1 MITYWIYDGGRNV
14 ALQQNVDLDE
24 FQFGGSI
31 DPNFFLIKE
40 DGPWITVQA
49 TNSEL
54 MTMKAS
60 KVTPEQIVILFA
72 TVRGL
77 REAAME

>member
-14 ALQQNVDLDE
+14 ALQQNVDLDKVH
-24 FQFGGSI
+24 FARSTDPDFYLI
-31 DPNFFLIKE
+31 DE

-54 MTMKAS
+54 MMMKAS
-60 KVTPEQIVILFA
+60 EVTPEQIIILFA
-72 TVRGL
+72 AVRAMK
-77 REAAME
+77 EAARE

>member
-1 MITYWIYDGGRNV
+1 MISYWIYDGGRNV

-24 FQFGGSI
+24 VHFGRSV
-31 DPNFFLIKE
+31 DPDFYLIKE

-60 KVTPEQIVILFA
+60 EVTPEQIIILFA

-77 REAAME
+77 REAARE

>member
-24 FQFGGSI
+24 NQFGTSV
-31 DPNFFLIKE
+31 DPDFFLIKE

-60 KVTPEQIVILFA
+60 EVTPEQIVILFA

-77 REAAME
+77 REAARE